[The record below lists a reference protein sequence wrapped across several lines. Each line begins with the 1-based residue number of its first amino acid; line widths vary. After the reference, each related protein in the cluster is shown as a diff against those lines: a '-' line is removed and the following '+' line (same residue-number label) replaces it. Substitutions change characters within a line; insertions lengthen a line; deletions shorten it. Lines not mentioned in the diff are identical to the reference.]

1 LKNRSIVLL
10 DMRGS
15 RAPMFA
21 ASILQWLGLKI
32 SLDQSVSYRLPL
44 VMAYATALAVLADPT
59 RRKVF
64 ERLRTGPCPVNALA
78 AGLPV
83 SRPAVSQHL
92 KALKDAGL
100 VEERSEGVRRIY
112 SVRREGLM
120 ELRDWLDTFW
130 DDALAAFKEEVEKPS
145 RSFE

>member
-1 LKNRSIVLL
+1 
-10 DMRGS
+10 
-15 RAPMFA
+15 
-21 ASILQWLGLKI
+21 
-32 SLDQSVSYRLPL
+32 
-44 VMAYATALAVLADPT
+44 MAYANTLAVLADPT

-64 ERLRTGPCPVNALA
+64 ERLRAGPRPVNALA

-112 SVRREGLM
+112 SMRREGLM

-130 DDALAAFKEEVEKPS
+130 DKALEAFKDEVENPLGAD
-145 RSFE
+145 E